1 MPPTVV
7 PLLPVPSFLHSSS
20 TAAYWI
26 KTEYF
31 STKNT
36 TKVKPIE
43 VFLTDSKHYISQSS
57 ETRLHIRYYILNVIV
72 LKKLVAVGPEADTIE
87 HIT

>member
-1 MPPTVV
+1 M
-7 PLLPVPSFLHSSS
+7 
-20 TAAYWI
+20 
-26 KTEYF
+26 
-31 STKNT
+31 
-36 TKVKPIE
+36 KPIE